1 MFKKRLLRQGIMVNS
16 IPMPPTPVNEPIL
29 GYLPGSAERAAL
41 EVELK
46 RQSNEILE
54 IPCIINGEEIFTG
67 DVVEQVMPHD
77 HGHVIARVHMAGKKE
92 IEAAISSAL
101 DEHEMWSTMP
111 WQSRA
116 AIFLKASELLRG
128 PRRAEINAST
138 MLNQSKTC
146 HQAEINSAC
155 ELIDFWRFNADYA
168 RQIYADLQPP
178 VSPSSMWN
186 SSEVR
191 PLEGFVFSVTPFN
204 FSSIAAN
211 LPSSAAL
218 MGNVGVWKP
227 SRNSYVSN
235 YRLMRLMMDAGLPG
249 GVINFVPGKASLVGG
264 MCLEHPE
271 LAGIHFTGST
281 KVFRQMWRDVANNLE
296 RLKSYPRI
304 VGETGGKDFIVAHP
318 DCDRQAL
325 LVAMLRG
332 GFEFQGQKCS
342 AASRVYVPRS
352 VWDAI
357 KDDYV
362 AEVNKITVGDVSDF
376 SNFLGA
382 VIDKKA
388 FDNITGY
395 IDRAA
400 ANPSCE
406 IVTGGTY
413 DDSKGYFIQP
423 TSIVCND
430 PKSETM
436 VEEIFGPV
444 LSIHVYEDDDFEA
457 TLTLCD
463 ETSEYALTGSIF
475 ATDRVHVETAMKA
488 LRYSAGNFYIND
500 KPTGAVVG
508 QQPFGGARGS
518 GTNDKAGS
526 PLNLLRWVSPRSIKE
541 TFAPPH
547 EWTYGFLG

>member
-1 MFKKRLLRQGIMVNS
+1 MVNS
-16 IPMPPTPVNEPIL
+16 IPTPPTPVNEPVL
-29 GYLPGSAERAAL
+29 GYLPGSKERADL
-41 EVELK
+41 EAELK
-46 RQSNEILE
+46 RQSAEVLE
-54 IPCIINGEEIFTG
+54 IPCIINGQEVFTG
-67 DVVEQVMPHD
+67 DVVEQVMPHN
-77 HGHVIARVHMAGKKE
+77 HGHVIARVHMAGE
-92 IEAAISSAL
+92 TEVQAAIDSAL
-101 DEHEMWSTMP
+101 RAHTMWSTMP
-111 WQSRA
+111 WQARA
-116 AIFLKASELLRG
+116 AFFLKASELLKG

-146 HQAEINSAC
+146 HQAEIDSAC

-168 RQIYADLQPP
+168 RQIYEDLQPP
-178 VSPSSMWN
+178 ISPSSMWN

-211 LPSSAAL
+211 LPSSAAI

-235 YRLMRLMMDAGLPG
+235 YRLMRLMMDAGLPP
-249 GVINFVPGKASLVGG
+249 GVINFVPGKASLVGN

-281 KVFRQMWRDVANNLE
+281 AVFRQMWRDVANNLE
-296 RLKSYPRI
+296 NLKSYPRI

-357 KDDYV
+357 KDDYI

-376 SNFLGA
+376 KNFLGA
-382 VIDKKA
+382 VIDRKS

-400 ANPSCE
+400 ANPDCE

-413 DDSKGYFIQP
+413 DDSIGYFIQP
-423 TSIVCND
+423 TTILCND

-436 VEEIFGPV
+436 AEEIFGPV
-444 LSIHVYEDDDFEA
+444 LSVHVYEDDAFEA
-457 TLTLCD
+457 TLALCD
-463 ETSEYALTGSIF
+463 ATSEYALTGSIF
-475 ATDRVHVETAMKA
+475 AQDRRHIETALAA

-547 EWTYGFLG
+547 DWTYGFLN

>member
-1 MFKKRLLRQGIMVNS
+1 MVNNVVR
-16 IPMPPTPVNEPIL
+16 PPTPVNEPVL
-29 GYLPGSAERAAL
+29 GYLPGSKERT
-41 EVELK
+41 ELK
-46 RQSNEILE
+46 AELVKQETEILE
-54 IPCIINGEEIFTG
+54 IPCIINGEEVFTG

-77 HGHVIARVHMAGKKE
+77 HSHVIARVHMATKANVD
-92 IEAAISSAL
+92 EAIQASL
-101 DEHEMWSTMP
+101 DAHEMWSTMP
-111 WQSRA
+111 WEARA

-128 PRRAEINAST
+128 EYRAKINAST

-146 HQAEINSAC
+146 HQAEIDSAC
-155 ELIDFWRFNADYA
+155 ELIDFWRFNVDYA
-168 RQIYADLQPP
+168 RQIYEDMQPP
-178 VSPSSMWN
+178 ISPSSMWN

-211 LPSSAAL
+211 LPSCAAI

-249 GVINFVPGKASLVGG
+249 GVINFVPGRAAVVGDI
-264 MCLEHPE
+264 CLAHRE

-281 KVFRQMWRDVANNLE
+281 RVFRQMWRDVANNLE
-296 RLKSYPRI
+296 NLKSYPRI

-388 FDNITGY
+388 FDSITGY

-400 ANPSCE
+400 ANPDCD
-406 IVTGGTY
+406 IITGGTY
-413 DDSKGYFIQP
+413 DDSTGYFIQP
-423 TSIVCND
+423 TTIVCND
-430 PKSETM
+430 PRSETM
-436 VEEIFGPV
+436 AEEIFGPV
-444 LSIHVYEDDDFEA
+444 LSVHVYEDDDFEA
-457 TLTLCD
+457 TLELCD
-463 ETSEYALTGSIF
+463 TTSEYALTGSIF
-475 ATDRVHVETAMKA
+475 ATDRRHIETAVKA

-547 EWTYGFLG
+547 DWTYGFLG